1 MNEQYG
7 QFKGCNE
14 YVRNASRQKIESV
27 SLYSLLVDPMTTCG
41 CCECIAAILP
51 VANGIMTVD
60 RDFTDMTPCG
70 MKFTTLA
77 GAVGG
82 GVQNPGFLGHSKYNI
97 TQKKFLKAEGGLL
110 RIVWMPRRLK
120 EEIWERLSKRGEEL
134 GIQNLPDMIADETS
148 ARTEEEVIA
157 YIAEKSHPCISMD
170 PLI

>member
-1 MNEQYG
+1 VSEEHG

-14 YVRNASRQKIESV
+14 YVRKASRQKIENV

-51 VANGIMTVD
+51 ICNGIMTVD
-60 RDFTDMTPCG
+60 RDFNDMTPCG

-82 GVQNPGFLGHSKYNI
+82 GAQNPGFLGHSKYNI

-110 RIVWMPRRLK
+110 RIVWMPKRLK
-120 EEIWERLSKRGEEL
+120 EEIRGRLQKRGEEL
-134 GIQNLPDMIADETS
+134 GIQNFPDMIADETT
-148 ARTEEEVIA
+148 ACTEEEVIA
-157 YIAEKSHPCISMD
+157 YIAEQGHPCVSME
-170 PLI
+170 PLM